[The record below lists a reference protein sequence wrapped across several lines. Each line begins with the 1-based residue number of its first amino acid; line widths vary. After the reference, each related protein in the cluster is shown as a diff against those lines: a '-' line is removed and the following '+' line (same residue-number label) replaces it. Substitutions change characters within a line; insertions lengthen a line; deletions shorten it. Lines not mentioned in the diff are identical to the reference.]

1 MVRLDDM
8 TMQGKETP
16 RVMPPECV
24 CGAGS
29 HAPVRLAQPLVVPTC
44 GECGGSL
51 LRLPVSSSQARP
63 ARRGLQDFLSA
74 FV

>member
-1 MVRLDDM
+1 MRLDEVK
-8 TMQGKETP
+8 TQGQEAS

-24 CGAGS
+24 CGAGT
-29 HAPVRLAQPLVVPTC
+29 HAPARLAQPLVVPTC
-44 GECGGSL
+44 PECGGSL
-51 LRLPVSSSQARP
+51 LRLPVSTSLARP

>member
-1 MVRLDDM
+1 MTRLDDV
-8 TMQGKETP
+8 TVQGQGASL
-16 RVMPPECV
+16 VMPPECV
-24 CGAGS
+24 CGAGT
-29 HAPVRLAQPLVVPTC
+29 HAPARLAQPRVVPTC
-44 GECGGSL
+44 TECGGSL

>member
-1 MVRLDDM
+1 MTRLDDV
-8 TMQGKETP
+8 TVQGQGASL
-16 RVMPPECV
+16 VMPPECV
-24 CGAGS
+24 CGAGTQ
-29 HAPVRLAQPLVVPTC
+29 APARLAQPLVVPTC
-44 GECGGSL
+44 TECGGSL

>member
-1 MVRLDDM
+1 MTRLDDV
-8 TMQGKETP
+8 TVQGQGASL
-16 RVMPPECV
+16 VMPPECV
-24 CGAGS
+24 CGAGT
-29 HAPVRLAQPLVVPTC
+29 HAPVRLAQPRVVPTC
-44 GECGGSL
+44 TECGGSL

>member
-1 MVRLDDM
+1 MMRLDDV
-8 TMQGKETP
+8 TRQGKKAP
-16 RVMPPECV
+16 GGMPPECV

-51 LRLPVSSSQARP
+51 LRLPVSSSQTRP

>member
-1 MVRLDDM
+1 MMRLDDVR
-8 TMQGKETP
+8 MQGNEAS
-16 RVMPPECV
+16 VVLPPECV
-24 CGAGS
+24 CGAGT
-29 HAPVRLAQPLVVPTC
+29 HAPARLAQPLVVPTC
-44 GECGGSL
+44 AECGGSL